1 MKKSIETE
9 QENTALL
16 SFSAILAGLYFY
28 IFKKMIGSWGL
39 LAFPIFGLIAY
50 VIITLK
56 DKATAAVTPNLTGLT
71 GSSNLTDLA
80 LLSSVTPKNGIDG
93 RDGKDGTSFYS
104 GAGLPLDSNGKN
116 GDSYVDTV
124 SGNWYLKQNNTWF

>member
-9 QENTALL
+9 QENTAIL

-50 VIITLK
+50 LIITLK
-56 DKATAAVTPNLTGLT
+56 DKTTTIITTNPTGVT
-71 GSSNLTDLA
+71 GSSSNLQSS
-80 LLSSVTPKNGIDG
+80 LLNPAMPKNGIDG

-104 GAGLPLDSNGKN
+104 GQGLPLDSNGKN

>member
-9 QENTALL
+9 QENTAIL

-50 VIITLK
+50 LIISLK
-56 DKATAAVTPNLTGLT
+56 DKTTTIITNNPTGVT
-71 GSSNLTDLA
+71 GSNNLESLA
-80 LLSSVTPKNGIDG
+80 LLNAVTPKNGIDG
-93 RDGKDGTSFYS
+93 RDGTSFLS
-104 GAGLPLDSNGKN
+104 GAGLPSDSNGKN

>member
-9 QENTALL
+9 QENTAIL

-50 VIITLK
+50 LIISLK
-56 DKATAAVTPNLTGLT
+56 DKTTTIITNNPTGVT
-71 GSSNLTDLA
+71 GSNNLESLA
-80 LLSSVTPKNGIDG
+80 LLNAVTPKNGIDG
-93 RDGKDGTSFYS
+93 RDGTSFLS